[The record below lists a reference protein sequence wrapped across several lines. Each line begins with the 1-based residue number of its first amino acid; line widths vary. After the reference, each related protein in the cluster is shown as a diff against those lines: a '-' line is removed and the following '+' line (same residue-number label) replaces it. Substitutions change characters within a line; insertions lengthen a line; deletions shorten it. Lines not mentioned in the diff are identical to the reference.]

1 VDVEEEEISVVA
13 EAEEEVLRADV
24 APRAAEAEEVIEV
37 VVVEDA
43 SAGKTD
49 PVHVLLHP
57 D

>member
-43 SAGKTD
+43 SAGTTD
-49 PVHVLLHP
+49 PVHLLLHP
-57 D
+57 N